1 MASRLHSNRIELG
14 SLTTSQRNSLSGVQE
29 GTIAFVIGV
38 GIQVYNGSSWQTWVA
53 V

>member
-1 MASRLHSNRIELG
+1 MATRLHSNRLEIG
-14 SLTTSQRNSLSGVQE
+14 TLTTSQRDALSGVQE

-38 GIQVYNGSSWQTWVA
+38 GVQVYNGSSWQTWVS

>member
-1 MASRLHSNRIELG
+1 MATRVHSNRIEIG
-14 SLTTSQRNSLSGVQE
+14 TLTTSQRNSLSGVQE

-38 GIQVYNGSSWQTWVA
+38 GVQVYNGNSWLTWVS

>member
-38 GIQVYNGSSWQTWVA
+38 GIQVYNGTSWQTWVA